1 MKKALVIVDMQ
12 NDFIT
17 GSLENKAAELLL
29 TDMVNYIKAWDGDL
43 IFTRDTH
50 QSDYMETQEGK
61 NLPVPHCI
69 EGTDGWQIADEL
81 KEFANSAEVIDKPTF
96 GSTRLAQLIAERG
109 YEEVVFA
116 GVCTGICVI
125 SNVLLAKAF
134 STETKVSVVE
144 NLCACVTPDTHM
156 HAIEA
161 MKTCQVNII

>member
-29 TDMVNYIKAWDGDL
+29 TDMVNYIKTWDGDL